1 MLVERNHVFSRSKAI
16 VSARELDDKSY
27 HQFREFLEQ
36 QCGIVLGENKQ
47 YLVKSRLAPL
57 MSKFDVPSLSELVTR
72 TLSPVERQLRAV
84 VIDAMTTNETLWFR
98 DEYPFELLKK
108 RILPEFKSQRMPLKI
123 WSAASSSGQEPYSIA
138 MTIKEFQQINPGSL
152 SGGAQIT
159 GTDISN
165 TMLEHCKYA
174 HYDSLALA
182 RGLSAE
188 RKRQFFENGDNGM
201 SKVKDSVKSLVNF
214 RQLNLLNSYSLMGRF
229 DIVFCRNVLI
239 YFAPEVKAKILSQIH
254 GVLNKGGYLFLGAS
268 ESLSGLNQNFDMIRC
283 NPGIIYQK
291 KS

>member
-1 MLVERNHVFSRSKAI
+1 M
-16 VSARELDDKSY
+16 SARQLDDKSY

-57 MSKFDVPSLSELVTR
+57 MSKFGVESLGDLVVR
-72 TLSPVERQLRAV
+72 TLSPVERQLRSA

-108 RILPEFKSQRMPLKI
+108 RLFPEYKNQRMPVKI

-138 MTIKEFQQINPGSL
+138 MSALEYQQSNPGSL
-152 SGGAQIT
+152 PGNVQII

-174 HYDSLALA
+174 HYDSLALS

-188 RKRQFFENGDNGM
+188 RKRLFFEDGDNGM

-214 RQLNLLNSYSLMGRF
+214 RQLNLLGSYSLMGRF

-239 YFAPEVKAKILSQIH
+239 YFAPEVKAQILSQIH
-254 GVLNKGGYLFLGAS
+254 AALNKGGYLFLGAS
-268 ESLSGLNQNFDMIRC
+268 ESLSGLNQDFDMIRC
-283 NPGIIYQK
+283 NPGIVYQK

>member
-1 MLVERNHVFSRSKAI
+1 MSKQ
-16 VSARELDDKSY
+16 LDDKSY

-36 QCGIVLGENKQ
+36 QCGIVLGDNKQ

-57 MSKFDVPSLSELVTR
+57 MAKFDVSSIGDLVTR
-72 TLSPVERQLRAV
+72 TLSPVERQLRSA

-108 RILPEFKSQRMPLKI
+108 QIFPEFKGRRTPVKI

-138 MTIKEFQQINPGSL
+138 MSSQEFQQLNPGSL
-152 SGGAQIT
+152 PGGVQII

-174 HYDSLALA
+174 HYDSLALS

-188 RKRQFFENGDNGM
+188 RKRLFFEDGDNGM
-201 SKVKDSVKSLVNF
+201 MKVKEHVKKLVSF
-214 RQLNLLNSYSLMGRF
+214 RQLNLLGSYSLMGRF

-239 YFAPEVKAKILSQIH
+239 YFSPEIKTQILKQIH
-254 GVLNKGGYLFLGAS
+254 GVLNSGGYLFLGAS
-268 ESLSGLNQNFDMIRC
+268 ESLSGLSQDFEMLRC
-283 NPGIIYQK
+283 NPGIVYRK
-291 KS
+291 KT

>member
-1 MLVERNHVFSRSKAI
+1 MSDRQ
-16 VSARELDDKSY
+16 LDDSSY
-27 HQFREFLEQ
+27 HQFRVFLEK

-57 MSKFDVPSLSELVTR
+57 MAKFDVATLGDLVTR
-72 TLSPVERQLRAV
+72 TLSPVERQLRAA

-108 RILPEFKSQRMPLKI
+108 RLLPEFKNQRTPLKI

-138 MTIKEFQQINPGSL
+138 MAVQEFKQSNPGAF
-152 SGGAQIT
+152 SGGVQII

-165 TMLEHCKYA
+165 TMLEHCKYG
-174 HYDSLALA
+174 HYDSLALS

-188 RKRQFFENGDNGM
+188 RKRIFFEDGDKGM
-201 SKVKDSVKSLVNF
+201 SKVKDSIKKMVSF
-214 RQLNLLNSYSLMGRF
+214 RQLNLLNSYSLMGKF

-239 YFAPEVKAKILSQIH
+239 YFAPEIKKQIISQFE
-254 GVLNKGGYLFLGAS
+254 GVLNPKKYLFLGAS
-268 ESLSGLNQNFDMIRC
+268 ESLSGLNQNFDMVRC

-291 KS
+291 KN